1 MTKTSHLSNYM
12 ADVAAKTAIMV
23 AITGKMTSKNEPLN
37 SGSSFCDYV
46 TIGPVAGSSINVV

>member
-1 MTKTSHLSNYM
+1 M

-46 TIGPVAGSSINVV
+46 TIGPVGISSINVI